1 MTLDT
6 ITTGKKNTPR
16 RLLLYGV
23 QGIGKSTFAANAP
36 APIFIPTEDG
46 LDDIDCFSFPIC
58 KSLDDVF
65 EHLKTLYEQKHEFKT
80 VVIDSLDWLERLIH
94 VEVAKKANV
103 DSIEDIGYAKGYT
116 FALQHWGRLCA
127 ALNCLRTDRGM
138 HAVLLAHARIS
149 RFSPP
154 DGEPYDRYAPKLHKL
169 ASEQMQEFCDEVFF
183 ATYRVFQ
190 KTTGEGFNKR
200 TIGVGTGERVIHT
213 SERPSHAAKH
223 RCEIA
228 DEVPLDW
235 CEYATAASAF

>member
-6 ITTGKKNTPR
+6 ITTGKKELPR

-23 QGIGKSTFAANAP
+23 QGIGKTTFAANAP
-36 APIFIPTEDG
+36 SPIFIPTEDG
-46 LDDIDCFSFPIC
+46 LDDIDCSSFPIC

-65 EHLKTLYEQKHEFKT
+65 EHLKTLYEQQHEFET
-80 VVIDSLDWLERLIH
+80 VVIDSLDWLERLVH
-94 VEVAKKANV
+94 VEVAKRANV

-116 FALQHWGRLCA
+116 FALQHWARLCA
-127 ALNCLRTDRGM
+127 ALNCLRAERGM
-138 HAVLLAHARIS
+138 HSVLLAHARIS

-183 ATYRVFQ
+183 ANYRVFQ

-223 RCEIA
+223 RCTIA

-235 CEYATAASAF
+235 HEYATALSKF